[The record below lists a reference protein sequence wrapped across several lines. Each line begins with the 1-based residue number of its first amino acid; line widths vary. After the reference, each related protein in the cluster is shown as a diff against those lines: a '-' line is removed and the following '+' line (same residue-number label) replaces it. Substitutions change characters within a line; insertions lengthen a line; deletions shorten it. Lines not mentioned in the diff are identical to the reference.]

1 MFPID
6 RQDKKGMN
14 SYTEDRI
21 SPAVVW
27 TAAAVS
33 LLIHVLL
40 VAGFHT
46 WIFVSPDPL
55 SIDPPTRRVA
65 LRFVDSPDRI
75 EPVEEVP
82 PTDLISDRS
91 SLAQD
96 MVPDR
101 AEEDVSPRA
110 VGIAPT
116 ESVRKEPSGE
126 PKPVEAP
133 PREEVPERDLAEGVG
148 AREDPAVPAER
159 IAAAPGTESP
169 ILGRGPDSYYSPEED
184 SPEGRARIL
193 KQISYNMRSTEVGRY
208 MARLAPR
215 VTNLW
220 HFNVR
225 QSTFYVRS
233 ERTHVL
239 FKIMPDG
246 SVGKLLVNRHDGPD
260 LEMRYGLNAIERAQP
275 FEPLSEEILEYVEDD
290 GLWLQFNF
298 RYHW

>member
-1 MFPID
+1 MYSF
-6 RQDKKGMN
+6 
-14 SYTEDRI
+14 SEDRI
-21 SPAVVW
+21 SPAVIW
-27 TAAAVS
+27 AAAAAS

-40 VAGFHT
+40 VAGLQVWLFAPREPG
-46 WIFVSPDPL
+46 FL
-55 SIDPPTRRVA
+55 EPPSRRVA
-65 LRFVDSPDRI
+65 LRFVDSPERI

-96 MVPDR
+96 MIPDR
-101 AEEDVSPRA
+101 AEVDESPRA

-126 PKPVEAP
+126 PRPVEAP

-148 AREDPAVPAER
+148 VPEEPAEPVER

-208 MARLAPR
+208 MARLTPR

-225 QSTFYVRS
+225 QGTFFVRS

-246 SVGKLLVNRHDGPD
+246 SVGEMMVNRHDGPD
-260 LEMRYGLNAIERAQP
+260 LEMRYGLNAIEMAQP
-275 FEPLSEEILEYVEDD
+275 FEPLSQEILDYVEDD

-298 RYHW
+298 RYRW